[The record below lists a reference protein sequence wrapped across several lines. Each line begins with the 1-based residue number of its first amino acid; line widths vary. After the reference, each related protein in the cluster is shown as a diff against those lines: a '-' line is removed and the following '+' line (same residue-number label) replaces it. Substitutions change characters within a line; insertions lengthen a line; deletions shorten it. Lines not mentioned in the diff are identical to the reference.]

1 MDSDFI
7 EKIAERNDKVELAT
21 VEAHRSLDVVDERMK
36 YVRTHRGIRPVLE
49 VDDQQYDTYLIVSQL
64 LVAVEE
70 QQRINTLLL
79 HLLGKEMGR

>member
-1 MDSDFI
+1 M
-7 EKIAERNDKVELAT
+7 
-21 VEAHRSLDVVDERMK
+21 
-36 YVRTHRGIRPVLE
+36 LE